1 MDPNT
6 LAVWKLVE
14 TRLDVPFRRNM
25 VDLLLEMARVQTA
38 DPHNIATWMLT
49 TSTCICNAIFGL
61 DDPQPLLS
69 LYFRA
74 LMRQH
79 SDTVKRIAQMYTN
92 GDLGE
97 FAPVI
102 ADRDEFIGLLWAAGS
117 TLSNGE
123 LILADDKI
131 NFTKESLMRFHSV
144 WKPPTRKF
152 IHPTDNSEYPI
163 RW

>member
-1 MDPNT
+1 MVN
-6 LAVWKLVE
+6 LV
-14 TRLDVPFRRNM
+14 
-25 VDLLLEMARVQTA
+25 LEMARDRTT
-38 DPHNIATWMLT
+38 DPRKIATWMLT

-74 LMRQH
+74 LMRKH
-79 SDTVKRIAQMYTN
+79 PDTVKWIAKMYIN

-97 FAPVI
+97 VAPVI
-102 ADRDEFIGLLWAAGS
+102 AERDEFIGLLWAAGS

-131 NFTKESLMRFHSV
+131 NFTKESLKRFHSV
-144 WKPPTRKF
+144 WKAPARKF
-152 IHPTDNSEYPI
+152 IHPTDNSEYLT